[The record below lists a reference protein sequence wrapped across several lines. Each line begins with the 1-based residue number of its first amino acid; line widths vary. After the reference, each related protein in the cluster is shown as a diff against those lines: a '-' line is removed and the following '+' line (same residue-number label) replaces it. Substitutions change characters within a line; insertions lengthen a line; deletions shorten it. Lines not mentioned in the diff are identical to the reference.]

1 MARVSRFSDDEP
13 LRKPFDKDQFIRLL
27 GYLGPF
33 KKHLAAA
40 FALMMIATLAGLAGP
55 YIIKL
60 AIDDYIAAA
69 DVRGM
74 IYLTLVFAAI
84 TVGAYFVNRKRI
96 TMMTA
101 MGQRM
106 LYNMRMDL
114 FQHIENLS
122 LTFFDSRPAGKI
134 MMRLVNDVNSL
145 NDLLTS
151 GLINVVN
158 DFIMLIIIVIIM
170 FSMNV
175 RLTLMSFILLPA
187 LVAIM
192 FGLRQIIRE
201 RWQIVRQKNSN
212 MNAYLQENI
221 SGMRVTQ
228 AFVQEDVNEKIF
240 LGLNKDIKTA
250 HMDAIRINNAFWPL
264 LNIIG
269 AVGNALIFIVGAGMV
284 TRGEVTVGTLVAFTS
299 YMGRFWMPLSTM
311 SNFYNQLLIAM
322 ASAERV
328 FEILDTKPEVTDKPD
343 AVPMPPIKG
352 HVEFDHVYFHYEP
365 DKPVLKDVSF
375 VVQPGENI
383 ALVGPTGAG
392 KSTIINLIAR
402 FYDVTGG
409 RVLIDGFDV
418 RDVTLESLRSQL
430 GIVLQD
436 TFLFSGTIMDN
447 IRYGKLDATD
457 EEVIAAAKAVH
468 ADDFIRE
475 FKNGYFTEVR
485 ERGSRL
491 SVGQRQLISFARALL
506 ADPRI
511 LILDEATSSIDTHTE
526 RLVQMGIERLL
537 EGRTSFVIAHRLS
550 TIRSADR
557 IMVVDDGQ
565 IKESGT
571 HEELMAAGGIYRDLY
586 TSQFSWLLAG

>member
-69 DVRGM
+69 DVQGM

-122 LTFFDSRPAGKI
+122 LTFFDGRPAGKI

-145 NDLLTS
+145 NNLLTS

-158 DFIMLIIIVIIM
+158 DFVMLIVIVIIM

-402 FYDVTGG
+402 FYDVTAG

-447 IRYGKLDATD
+447 IRYGKLNATD

-550 TIRSADR
+550 TIRNADR

>member
-1 MARVSRFSDDEP
+1 M
-13 LRKPFDKDQFIRLL
+13 
-27 GYLGPF
+27 
-33 KKHLAAA
+33 
-40 FALMMIATLAGLAGP
+40 LMLVATLFGLAGP

-60 AIDDYIAAA
+60 AIDNYIAAG
-69 DVRGM
+69 DIKGM
-74 IYLTLVFAAI
+74 IYLTLVFAAL
-84 TVGAYFVNRKRI
+84 TVAIYFINRKRV
-96 TMMTA
+96 TMMTG

-114 FQHIENLS
+114 FQHIEGLS
-122 LTFFDSRPAGKI
+122 FTFFDSRPAGKI

-145 NDLLTS
+145 NDLLTN
-151 GLINVVN
+151 GLINVIN
-158 DFIMLIIIVIIM
+158 DFIMLIAIIVIM

-175 RLTLMSFILLPA
+175 RLTLVSFLLLPA

-192 FGLRQIIRE
+192 FGLRSVIRE

-240 LGLNKDIKTA
+240 LELNGDIKTA
-250 HMDAIRINNAFWPL
+250 HMNAIRVNNAFWPL
-264 LNIIG
+264 LNIMG
-269 AVGNALIFIVGAGMV
+269 AVGNALVFVVGVGMV

-299 YMGRFWMPLSTM
+299 YIGRFWMPLSTM

-322 ASAERV
+322 ASAERI
-328 FEILDTKPEVTDKPD
+328 FEILDTEPEVADKPD
-343 AVPMPPIKG
+343 AIVLPPIKG
-352 HVEFDHVYFHYEP
+352 HVEFDHVYFYYEP
-365 DKPVLKDVSF
+365 DKPVLRDVSF

-392 KSTIINLIAR
+392 KSTIINLLAR

-457 EEVIAAAKAVH
+457 EEVIAAAKAVC

-475 FKNGYFTEVR
+475 FKNGYFTEVK

-506 ADPRI
+506 ANPRI

-526 RLVQMGIERLL
+526 RLVQVGLERLL
-537 EGRTSFVIAHRLS
+537 EGRTSFIIAHRLS
-550 TIRSADR
+550 TIRNADR
-557 IMVVDDGQ
+557 IMVVDEGQ

-571 HEELMAAGGIYRDLY
+571 HEELMDTGGIYRELY
-586 TSQFSWLLAG
+586 TSQFKWLLAG

>member
-550 TIRSADR
+550 TIRNADR

>member
-1 MARVSRFSDDEP
+1 MARMNRFSDDEE
-13 LRKPFDKDQFIRLL
+13 LRRPFNMKQFIRLL

-33 KKHLAAA
+33 KKQLLTA
-40 FALMMIATLAGLAGP
+40 FGLMMAVTLAGLAGP

-60 AIDDYIAAA
+60 AIDDYIT
-69 DVRGM
+69 VGN
-74 IYLTLVFAAI
+74 IKGLGYLTLIFMAI
-84 TVGAYFVNRKRI
+84 TLFTYFLNRTRI
-96 TMMTA
+96 AMMTA
-101 MGQRM
+101 MGQSM

-114 FQHIENLS
+114 FKHIESLS
-122 LTFFDSRPAGKI
+122 FTFFDSRPAGKI
-134 MMRLVNDVNSL
+134 MMRVINDVNSL
-145 NDLLTS
+145 NDLLTN
-151 GLINVVN
+151 GLVNVLN
-158 DFIMLIIIVIIM
+158 DFVMLFAIMAIM

-175 RLTLMSFILLPA
+175 QLTLISFILLPA
-187 LVAIM
+187 LLALV
-192 FGLRQIIRE
+192 FGLRNVIRR

-212 MNAYLQENI
+212 MNAYLQESI

-228 AFVQEDVNEKIF
+228 AFVQENVNEGVF
-240 LGLNKDIKTA
+240 LTLNDSIKTA
-250 HMDAIRINNAFWPL
+250 HMNAIRVNNAFGPL

-269 AVGNALIFIVGAGMV
+269 AVGNALVFIIGVRMV
-284 TRGEVTVGTLVAFTS
+284 ISGQVTVGTLVAFIS
-299 YMGRFWMPLSTM
+299 YIGRFWMPLTNL

-322 ASAERV
+322 ASAERI
-328 FEILDTKPEVTDKPD
+328 FDILDTKPEVTDKPD
-343 AVPMPPIKG
+343 AVPLPPIKG
-352 HVEFDHVYFHYEP
+352 RVIFDRVHFHYDP
-365 DKPVLKDVSF
+365 DKPVLKGVSF
-375 VVQPGENI
+375 VVEPGETI

-392 KSTIINLIAR
+392 KSTIINLISR
-402 FYDVTGG
+402 FYDVTDG

-418 RDVTLESLRSQL
+418 RQVTLESLRSQM

-475 FKNGYFTEVR
+475 FKDGYRTEVN

-491 SVGQRQLISFARALL
+491 SVGQRQLISFARTLL

-511 LILDEATSSIDTHTE
+511 LILDEATSSIDTKTE
-526 RLVQMGIERLL
+526 RLVQMGLERLL

-550 TIRSADR
+550 TIRNADR

-565 IKESGT
+565 IKEVGT
-571 HEELMAAGGIYRDLY
+571 HEELMAARGIYYELY
-586 TSQFSWLLAG
+586 TSQFRWLLAG

>member
-122 LTFFDSRPAGKI
+122 LTFFDGRPAGKI

-145 NDLLTS
+145 NNLLTS
-151 GLINVVN
+151 GLINVIN
-158 DFIMLIIIVIIM
+158 DFVMLIVIVIIM

-328 FEILDTKPEVTDKPD
+328 FEILDTKPEVTDKPG

-550 TIRSADR
+550 TIRNADR

>member
-1 MARVSRFSDDEP
+1 MARVNRFFDDEP
-13 LRKPFDKDQFIRLL
+13 LRRPFNKDQFIRLL

-33 KKHLAAA
+33 RKHLLAA
-40 FALMMIATLAGLAGP
+40 FMLMLVATLFGLAGP

-60 AIDDYIAAA
+60 AIDNYIAAG
-69 DVRGM
+69 DIKGM
-74 IYLTLVFAAI
+74 IYLTLVFAAL
-84 TVGAYFVNRKRI
+84 TVAIYFINRKRV
-96 TMMTA
+96 TMMTG

-114 FQHIENLS
+114 FQHIEGLS
-122 LTFFDSRPAGKI
+122 FTFFDSRPAGKI

-145 NDLLTS
+145 NDLLTN
-151 GLINVVN
+151 GLINVIN
-158 DFIMLIIIVIIM
+158 DFIMLIAIIVIM

-175 RLTLMSFILLPA
+175 RLTLVSFLLLPA

-192 FGLRQIIRE
+192 FGLRSVIRE

-240 LGLNKDIKTA
+240 LELNGDIKTA
-250 HMDAIRINNAFWPL
+250 HMNAIRVNNAFWPL
-264 LNIIG
+264 LNIMG
-269 AVGNALIFIVGAGMV
+269 AVGNALVFVVGVGMV

-299 YMGRFWMPLSTM
+299 YIGRFWMPLSTM

-322 ASAERV
+322 ASAERI
-328 FEILDTKPEVTDKPD
+328 FEILDTEPEVADKPD
-343 AVPMPPIKG
+343 AIVLPPIKG
-352 HVEFDHVYFHYEP
+352 HVEFDHVYFYYEP
-365 DKPVLKDVSF
+365 DKPVLRDVSF

-392 KSTIINLIAR
+392 KSTIINLLAR

-457 EEVIAAAKAVH
+457 EEVIAAAKAVC

-475 FKNGYFTEVR
+475 FKNGYFTEVK

-506 ADPRI
+506 ANPRI

-526 RLVQMGIERLL
+526 RLVQMGLERLL
-537 EGRTSFVIAHRLS
+537 EGRTSFIIAHRLS
-550 TIRSADR
+550 TIRNADR
-557 IMVVDDGQ
+557 IMVVDEGQ

-571 HEELMAAGGIYRDLY
+571 HEELMAAGGIYRELY
-586 TSQFSWLLAG
+586 TSQFKWLLAG

>member
-1 MARVSRFSDDEP
+1 
-13 LRKPFDKDQFIRLL
+13 
-27 GYLGPF
+27 
-33 KKHLAAA
+33 
-40 FALMMIATLAGLAGP
+40 MMIATLAGLAGP

-69 DVRGM
+69 DVQGM

-122 LTFFDSRPAGKI
+122 LTFFDGRPAGKI

-145 NDLLTS
+145 NNLLTS
-151 GLINVVN
+151 GLINVIN
-158 DFIMLIIIVIIM
+158 DFVMLIVIVIIM

-328 FEILDTKPEVTDKPD
+328 FEILDTKPEVTDKPG

-550 TIRSADR
+550 TIRNADR

>member
-69 DVRGM
+69 DVQGM

-122 LTFFDSRPAGKI
+122 LTFFDGRPAGKI

-145 NDLLTS
+145 NNLLTS

-158 DFIMLIIIVIIM
+158 DFVMLIVIVIIM

-550 TIRSADR
+550 TIRNADR

>member
-1 MARVSRFSDDEP
+1 MARVNRFFDDEP
-13 LRKPFDKDQFIRLL
+13 LRKPFNKDQFIRLL

-33 KKHLAAA
+33 KKHLLAA
-40 FALMMIATLAGLAGP
+40 FMLMLVATLFGLAGP

-60 AIDDYIAAA
+60 AIDNYIAAG
-69 DVRGM
+69 DIKGM
-74 IYLTLVFAAI
+74 IYLTLVFAAL
-84 TVGAYFVNRKRI
+84 TVAIYFINRKRV
-96 TMMTA
+96 TMMTG

-114 FQHIENLS
+114 FQHIEGLS
-122 LTFFDSRPAGKI
+122 FTFFDSRPAGKI

-145 NDLLTS
+145 NDLLTN
-151 GLINVVN
+151 GLINVIN
-158 DFIMLIIIVIIM
+158 DFIMLIAIIVIM

-175 RLTLMSFILLPA
+175 RLTLVSFLLLPA

-192 FGLRQIIRE
+192 FGLRSVIRE

-240 LGLNKDIKTA
+240 LELNGDIKTA
-250 HMDAIRINNAFWPL
+250 HMNAIRVNNAFWPL
-264 LNIIG
+264 LNIMG
-269 AVGNALIFIVGAGMV
+269 AVGNALVFVVGVGMV

-299 YMGRFWMPLSTM
+299 YIGRFWMPLSTM

-322 ASAERV
+322 ASAERI
-328 FEILDTKPEVTDKPD
+328 FEILDTEPEVADKPD
-343 AVPMPPIKG
+343 AIVLPPIKG
-352 HVEFDHVYFHYEP
+352 HVEFDHVYFYYEP
-365 DKPVLKDVSF
+365 DNPVLRDVSF

-392 KSTIINLIAR
+392 KSTIINLLAR

-447 IRYGKLDATD
+447 IRYGKL
-457 EEVIAAAKAVH
+457 E
-468 ADDFIRE
+468 
-475 FKNGYFTEVR
+475 
-485 ERGSRL
+485 
-491 SVGQRQLISFARALL
+491 QR
-506 ADPRI
+506 
-511 LILDEATSSIDTHTE
+511 
-526 RLVQMGIERLL
+526 M
-537 EGRTSFVIAHRLS
+537 
-550 TIRSADR
+550 
-557 IMVVDDGQ
+557 
-565 IKESGT
+565 KK
-571 HEELMAAGGIYRDLY
+571 
-586 TSQFSWLLAG
+586 

>member
-69 DVRGM
+69 DVQGM

-122 LTFFDSRPAGKI
+122 LTFFDGRPAGKI

-145 NDLLTS
+145 NNLLTS
-151 GLINVVN
+151 GLINVIN
-158 DFIMLIIIVIIM
+158 DFVMLIVIVIIM

-328 FEILDTKPEVTDKPD
+328 FEILDTKPEVTDKPG

-402 FYDVTGG
+402 FYDVTAG

-550 TIRSADR
+550 TIRNADR

>member
-69 DVRGM
+69 DVQGM

-122 LTFFDSRPAGKI
+122 LTFFDGRPAGKI

-145 NDLLTS
+145 NNLLTS

-158 DFIMLIIIVIIM
+158 DFVMLIVIVIIM

-328 FEILDTKPEVTDKPD
+328 FEILDTKPEVTDKPG

-447 IRYGKLDATD
+447 IRYGKLNATD

-550 TIRSADR
+550 TIRNADR

>member
-69 DVRGM
+69 DVQGM

-122 LTFFDSRPAGKI
+122 LTFFDGRPAGKI

-145 NDLLTS
+145 NNLLTS

-158 DFIMLIIIVIIM
+158 DFVMLIVIVIIM

-328 FEILDTKPEVTDKPD
+328 FEILDTKPEVTDKPG

-550 TIRSADR
+550 TIRNADR

>member
-13 LRKPFDKDQFIRLL
+13 LRKPFDKNQFIRLL

-33 KKHLAAA
+33 KKHLAVA